1 MSKPGESEEN
11 NSPSSPFSPFHR
23 GEQAIQTRLGV
34 RDNMERFGRKVIR
47 DHMPDQHR
55 DFFNQLPYVFIG
67 YADNA
72 GWPWASILVG
82 EPGFMVS
89 DSPTRLSIKAQSLTG
104 DKLEEFLVH
113 AAADQSAIGL
123 LGIELETRRRNRL
136 SAHVTATSNG
146 SIELKINQSFGNCPQ
161 YIQTRHIQTD
171 DTLQPIS
178 STQKNINEFDAE
190 ALALIQ
196 GADTFFVSSYVAT
209 NRLQASSG
217 VDVSHR
223 GGRPG
228 FVRIDDVNTLTIPDY
243 LGNFHFNT
251 LGNFLENPKAG
262 LMFIDFENGHILTLT
277 GTVEILWDSPDTTHF
292 KGAERLWRFRL
303 DHGRWLK
310 NVLPIKLAFGEYSP
324 NSTLTGTWVE
334 AEQIKQSAQLRDR
347 WMPYEVVEI
356 IEESSATKSFYLK
369 SLNGQLPNFDAGQF
383 LTLRADIGSG
393 LVTRTYTVSSAPA
406 DEFYRISVK
415 HEQRSDG
422 TIPDGEF
429 SSFLHQKIIPGDTLE
444 IKAPTGCFFYDAA
457 STRPAVFISG
467 GIGITPLVSMARHA
481 LIEGFRTRYIRPLTL
496 ICAAHNHAQRA
507 FFDELNDIAEKSA
520 GAIRVFWVLSN
531 PEPNLLAGIDFQQRG
546 RVSKDLLQ
554 TVLPIDDYDAY
565 VCGPKGFMQFVYELL
580 RSLGIN
586 DQRIYAESFGPA
598 SLQRSGDLATLTE
611 EQAPVADQAVVEFTE
626 SKVEQAWSKGAGTLL
641 EFAEKH
647 GLKPEYGCR
656 SGQCGACKTTL
667 LSGEVSYTQTV
678 SVDLASDEV
687 LLCCAEPA
695 AAEGEEVMRISLQL

>member
-1 MSKPGESEEN
+1 MSKSSESEKN
-11 NSPSSPFSPFHR
+11 NSPFSPFHR

-34 RDNMERFGRKVIR
+34 RDNIERFGRKVIR
-47 DHMPDQHR
+47 DHMPVQHR

-67 YADNA
+67 HADNA

-89 DSPTRLSIKAQSLTG
+89 DSPTRLSIKAQSLAG
-104 DKLEEFLVH
+104 DTLEEFLVH
-113 AAADQSAIGL
+113 AAANQSAMGL

-136 SAHVTATSNG
+136 SAHVTSVSNG
-146 SIELKINQSFGNCPQ
+146 SIALKINQSFGNCPQ

-171 DTLQPIS
+171 NTFQPVS
-178 STQKNINEFDAE
+178 STQKNINELDEE
-190 ALALIQ
+190 ALTLIQ

-209 NRLQASSG
+209 NQLQASSG

-228 FVRIDDVNTLTIPDY
+228 FVRTDDLNTLTIPDY
-243 LGNFHFNT
+243 SGNFHFNT

-277 GTVEILWDSPDTTHF
+277 GTVEILWDSPDTIHF
-292 KGAERLWRFRL
+292 KGAERLWKFRL

-310 NVLPIKLAFGEYSP
+310 NVLPIKFAFGEYSP
-324 NSTLTGTWVE
+324 NNTLTGTWAE
-334 AEQIKQSAQLRDR
+334 AEKIKQSAQQRDR
-347 WMPYEVVEI
+347 WMPYIVVDI
-356 IEESSATKSFYLK
+356 VEESSTIKSFFLK
-369 SLNGQLPNFDAGQF
+369 SPNGHIPIFDAGQF
-383 LTLRADIGSG
+383 ITLRADTDSG
-393 LVTRTYTVSSAPA
+393 LVARTYTVSSAPA

-415 HEQRSDG
+415 HEQHADS

-429 SSFLHQKIIPGDTLE
+429 SSFLHQNIISGDTLE
-444 IKAPTGCFFYDAA
+444 IKAPTGCFKYDAVN
-457 STRPAVFISG
+457 TRPAVFISG

-481 LIEGFRTRYIRPLTL
+481 LIEGLRTRHIRPLTL
-496 ICAAHNHAQRA
+496 ICTAHNHAQRA
-507 FFDELNDIAEKSA
+507 FFTELNDIAEKSA

-531 PEPNLLAGIDFQQRG
+531 PEPNLPAGVDFQQRG
-546 RVSKDLLQ
+546 RVSKDFLQ
-554 TVLPIDDYDAY
+554 TVLPMDDYDAY
-565 VCGPKGFMQFVYELL
+565 VCGPKDFMQFVYDLL

-598 SLQRSGDLATLTE
+598 SLQRSGDLATSTD
-611 EQAPVADQAVVEFTE
+611 EQAPVADQAVVEFSE
-626 SKVEQAWSKGAGTLL
+626 SKIEQAWTKGAGTLL

-647 GLKPEYGCR
+647 GLSPEYGCR
-656 SGQCGACKTTL
+656 SGQCGACKTIL

-695 AAEGEEVMRISLQL
+695 AVEGEDIPRISLQL

>member
-1 MSKPGESEEN
+1 MKKLSESVAD
-11 NSPSSPFSPFHR
+11 NSPSSPFHP

-34 RDNMERFGRKVIR
+34 RENMERFGRKVIR
-47 DHMPDQHR
+47 DHMPVQHR

-67 YADNA
+67 HADNA

-104 DKLEEFLVH
+104 DTLEEFLVH
-113 AAADQSAIGL
+113 AAADQSAMGL
-123 LGIELETRRRNRL
+123 LGIDLDTRRRNRL
-136 SAHVTATSNG
+136 SAHVAAASNG
-146 SIELKINQSFGNCPQ
+146 SIELKISQSFGNCPQ
-161 YIQTRHIQTD
+161 YIQTRDIQTD
-171 DTLQPIS
+171 NTLPSTS
-178 STQKNINEFDAE
+178 STQKNINEFDEE
-190 ALALIQ
+190 ALTLIQ

-228 FVRIDDVNTLTIPDY
+228 FVRTDDAYTLTIPDY

-262 LMFIDFENGHILTLT
+262 LMFIDFEYGHILALT
-277 GTVEILWDSPDTTHF
+277 GTVEILWDSPDVTHF
-292 KGAERLWRFRL
+292 KGAERFWRFRL

-310 NVLPIKLAFGEYSP
+310 NVLPIKFAFGEYSP
-324 NSTLTGTWVE
+324 NNTLTGTW
-334 AEQIKQSAQLRDR
+334 AETEKIKQSAQQRDR
-347 WMPYEVVEI
+347 WMPYVVVDI
-356 IEESSATKSFYLK
+356 VKESSAIKSFFLK
-369 SLNGQLPNFDAGQF
+369 SPNGHIPNFDAGQF
-383 LTLRADIGSG
+383 LTLRTDTGSG
-393 LVTRTYTVSSAPA
+393 LVARTYTVSSAPE

-415 HEQRSDG
+415 HEQHSGG

-429 SSFLHQKIIPGDTLE
+429 SSFLHQNIISGDILE
-444 IKAPTGCFFYDAA
+444 IKAPTGCFKYDAA
-457 STRPAVFISG
+457 YTRPAVFISG

-481 LIEGFRTRYIRPLTL
+481 LIEGLRTRHIRPLTL

-507 FFDELNDIAEKSA
+507 FFTELNEITEKSA

-531 PEPNLLAGIDFQQRG
+531 PEPHLLAGVDFQQRG
-546 RVSKDLLQ
+546 RVSKGFLL
-554 TVLPIDDYDAY
+554 TVLPMDDYDAY
-565 VCGPKGFMQFVYELL
+565 VCGPKGFMQFVYDLL
-580 RSLGIN
+580 RSLGTD

-598 SLQRSGDLATLTE
+598 SLQRNGDFAPSTE
-611 EQAPVADQAVVEFTE
+611 KQAPVADQAVVEFSE
-626 SKVEQAWSKGAGTLL
+626 SRIEQAWSKGAGSLL

-647 GLKPEYGCR
+647 GLSPEYGCR

-695 AAEGEEVMRISLQL
+695 ASEGGKVALISLQL